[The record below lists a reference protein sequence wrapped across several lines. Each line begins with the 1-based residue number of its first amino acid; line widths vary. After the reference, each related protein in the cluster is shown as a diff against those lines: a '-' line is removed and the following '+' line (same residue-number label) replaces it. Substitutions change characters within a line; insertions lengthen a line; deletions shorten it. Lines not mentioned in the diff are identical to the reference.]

1 MRIRICLLGLTLF
14 LGGVNGGI
22 LQSLYA
28 AEGAQIVTRGNRGP
42 DRERHDYDH
51 HYEHKKHKK
60 KKNHHIKKIP
70 PHYTKVYHG
79 KKCYY
84 YHDGFY
90 YRPCSGGYYER
101 FRPFIGM
108 IVPVLPRRV
117 HVVHRHGQEYLVC
130 EGILYK
136 RIYTRNGF
144 RYKIVGF
151 V

>member
-28 AEGAQIVTRGNRGP
+28 AEGAQIVT
-42 DRERHDYDH
+42 
-51 HYEHKKHKK
+51 HKK